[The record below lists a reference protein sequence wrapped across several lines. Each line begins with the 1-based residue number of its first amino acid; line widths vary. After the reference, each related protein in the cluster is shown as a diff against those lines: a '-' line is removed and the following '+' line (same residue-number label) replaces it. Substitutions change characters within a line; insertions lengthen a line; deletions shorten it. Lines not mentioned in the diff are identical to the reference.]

1 MRTPEEQNRHT
12 ATQLLNAVM
21 SYARLILRKYG
32 ELGPFGYAMD
42 AEGQVFRETLET
54 PRLPSDPKR
63 LWKLLSEHMIQRVRR
78 GTIQALAMAAN
89 VSLSEPS
96 AEGYVDAVVVSI
108 EEASG
113 YAIEVTVPYR
123 IYGGQLRNL
132 LPRRI
137 VVGKPVAEDRVC
149 HIFSAHHASGLS

>member
-1 MRTPEEQNRHT
+1 MKTPEEQARHA
-12 ATQLLNAVM
+12 ATQLLNASM
-21 SYARLILRKYG
+21 TYARLILRKYG

-42 AEGQVFRETLET
+42 AEGQVFRETVEV

-63 LWKLLSEHMIQRVRR
+63 LWKLLGDHMAQRVRR
-78 GTIQALAMAAN
+78 GAIQALAMSAN
-89 VSLSEPS
+89 VSLREPS

-113 YAIEVTVPYR
+113 YAVEVTVPYR
-123 IYGGQLRNL
+123 IYGGHLRNL

-137 VVGKPVAEDRVC
+137 AVGKPVAEDADC
-149 HIFSAHHASGLS
+149 HIFSARRASGLS